1 MKYKIT
7 LDFHN
12 NLSSPLKDND
22 IEETIQRVLA
32 LIRNEQYLGYLGED
46 NNFTIT
52 QELVLF
58 LFLNSLS
65 QEVVEVRKAI
75 SFHYVDPSG
84 HSYEISKSDIFHPS
98 SPLLPGLISTLL
110 STL

>member
-32 LIRNEQYLGYLGED
+32 LIRNEQYLGED

-58 LFLNSLS
+58 LFLNSLA

-84 HSYEISKSDIFHPS
+84 HSYEISKSDISLPS

-110 STL
+110 STLSL